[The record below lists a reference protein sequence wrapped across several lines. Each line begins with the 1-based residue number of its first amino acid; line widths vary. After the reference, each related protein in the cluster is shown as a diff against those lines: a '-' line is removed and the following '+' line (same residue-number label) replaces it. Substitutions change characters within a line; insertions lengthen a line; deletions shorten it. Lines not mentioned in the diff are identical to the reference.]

1 MQKAERA
8 SSLPVTL
15 SPKLLSKVQKGLRI
29 KNQTLQPPTS
39 MQELTISLPKASSAR
54 NHSHHPCHIVSVWW
68 IMEKTQILHA

>member
-39 MQELTISLPKASSAR
+39 MQELTANEESSIINFSKER
-54 NHSHHPCHIVSVWW
+54 IR
-68 IMEKTQILHA
+68 T